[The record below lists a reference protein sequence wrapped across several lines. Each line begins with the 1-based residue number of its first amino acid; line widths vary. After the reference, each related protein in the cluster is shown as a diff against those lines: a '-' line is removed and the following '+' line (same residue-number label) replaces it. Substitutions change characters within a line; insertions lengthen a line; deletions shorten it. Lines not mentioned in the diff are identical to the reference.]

1 MLLGHDI
8 SKWNSGIDV
17 NTGDFTMMKVT
28 EGVTYTDPKCAEYV
42 RQSNDEQ
49 LLGCYHFLR
58 ADNEKKGNTPAK
70 EAKNFINQVSKL
82 GLLYKAVLVVD
93 YEAGSIGHEDYLLNF
108 LNCVYNATGI
118 RPLVYCSGSV
128 TNSLKKVAAAGYKL
142 WVAHY
147 GVAKP
152 TVYNWT
158 KWTMWQFTS
167 KPWDVDL
174 FDGTRSDWYRLANK
188 A

>member
-28 EGVTYTDPKCAEYV
+28 EGVTYVDPKCAEYV
-42 RQSNDEQ
+42 RQLNDEQ
-49 LLGCYHFLR
+49 LIGCYHFLR

-70 EAKNFINQVSKL
+70 EAQNFINQVNKL

-108 LNCVYNATGI
+108 QNMGEWINDNY
-118 RPLVYCSGSV
+118 YDED
-128 TNSLKKVAAAGYKL
+128 SL
-142 WVAHY
+142 HEEC
-147 GVAKP
+147 GVFGA
-152 TVYNWT
+152 Y
-158 KWTMWQFTS
+158 
-167 KPWDVDL
+167 D
-174 FDGTRSDWYRLANK
+174 FDGGDVEGVLCPVNRDRVKKEDVA
-188 A
+188 

>member
-28 EGVTYTDPKCAEYV
+28 EGVTYVDPKCEDYV

-58 ADNEKKGNTPAK
+58 ADNEKTGNTPAK
-70 EAKNFINQVSKL
+70 EAQNFIKQINKL
-82 GLLYKAVLVVD
+82 GLLYRAVLVVD
-93 YEAGSIGHEDYLLNF
+93 YEAGSIGHEAYLLDF
-108 LNCVYNATGI
+108 LNCVYSATGV

-128 TNSLKKVAAAGYKL
+128 TNNLKKVAAAGYKL

-147 GVAKP
+147 GVVKP
-152 TVYNWT
+152 TIYNWS

-174 FDGTRSDWYRLANK
+174 FDGNRGDWYRLANK